1 MGTSGQHRRP
11 LAILSFSKHPAYVW
25 REGRGVEKIKT
36 VQNLFYP
43 EGKEGRFLK
52 NQPSSLWGGGC
63 GWVGPLW
70 ANRPAGWSPTECDV
84 VETATVLK
92 SSLPG
97 PEVGVAWPVQ
107 QWRDFVSDMLGIS
120 APRRVLCQDSHL
132 SPLHPWILLAP
143 EVPAFLGQRPQRE
156 RERER
161 EVGVCRSLFIMGSW
175 LQEFKNLAVNAY
187 SWPTVGT
194 NVITRI
200 NFNPPP
206 ALSQIW
212 KNSIWQCF
220 PLT

>member
-1 MGTSGQHRRP
+1 MSSTSPCRTPCSQV
-11 LAILSFSKHPAYVW
+11 LSGRERKRETERERKRERGSGVLGYIQSLSRSSSTDIDQNYFPSGDQWPTQQTPGHLELFWTAYVW

-36 VQNLFYP
+36 VQDLFYP

-52 NQPSSLWGGGC
+52 NQPSSPWGGGC

-120 APRRVLCQDSHL
+120 APSRVLCQDSRL

-161 EVGVCRSLFIMGSW
+161 
-175 LQEFKNLAVNAY
+175 
-187 SWPTVGT
+187 
-194 NVITRI
+194 
-200 NFNPPP
+200 
-206 ALSQIW
+206 
-212 KNSIWQCF
+212 
-220 PLT
+220 